1 MTEEEPTLRDGLEAS
16 EITRRLQRLDL
27 LERLLHERSVEL
39 AWANERLVAELY
51 DRAEAQAQ
59 ASRLERTDPATGLP
73 NRRGLEER
81 LEEAIGLHLRSGEP
95 AAVILVG
102 LARLSEVRESLGYR
116 AGDAA
121 ARQVADRLRRVVRG
135 SDLVARV
142 GDDQFAVV
150 LLALRQSTD
159 AATVARKLFDAL
171 DAPLPLDGR
180 ELRIEPSLG
189 VAVCPH
195 DGASADLLVTR
206 ADAAMKFARAHR
218 TGLYQFFRPDIVAV
232 TTRRL
237 NIEAQLRAAVER
249 DQFRVHF
256 QPRFDLKT
264 RHIVG
269 AEALLRWQHPDRG
282 LLSPGEFLDVAEET
296 GLIVPI
302 GESVLRQACAAAV
315 RWGRGLS
322 VAVNLSPREFRG
334 RSLLAIVEASLR
346 ATGLAAQRLQ
356 VEVSEAAF
364 GGTADEVDA
373 AALRGLRSAGIRV
386 SLDAF
391 GAGAASL
398 SLLSRLP
405 VDGVKIDG
413 RFVRHALQAGRDGL
427 ILEAIARLGRR
438 LQLRVIAT
446 GVETEDQLRLM
457 RRVGCHEAQGFFL
470 GRPLDADL
478 FSQLL
483 DAPGPVR
490 PRRRRARP
498 AAAEPAAKDG

>member
-1 MTEEEPTLRDGLEAS
+1 MTDDPSAVLDGLDAE
-16 EITRRLQRLDL
+16 EIARKLQRLER

-59 ASRLERTDPATGLP
+59 ASRLERTDPTTGLP
-73 NRRGLEER
+73 NRLGLEER
-81 LEEAIGLHLRSGEP
+81 LEEAIGLHLRRGDP
-95 AAVILVG
+95 AAVVAVG
-102 LARLSEVRESLGYR
+102 LAHLSEVRQSLGYR

-121 ARQVADRLRRVVRG
+121 VRQVADRLRQVVRG

-142 GDDQFAVV
+142 GDDQFAVA

-159 AATVARKLFDAL
+159 AATVAGKLFDAL
-171 DAPLPLDGR
+171 AAPLSLSGR
-180 ELRIEPSLG
+180 ELRIEPAVG

-195 DGASADLLVTR
+195 DGTSADLLLAR
-206 ADAAMKFARAHR
+206 ADAAMKFARTHR
-218 TGLYQFFRPDIVAV
+218 TGLYQFFRPDIVAG
-232 TTRRL
+232 TSRRL
-237 NIEAQLRAAVER
+237 AIEAELRAALER

-256 QPRFDLKT
+256 QPRFDLKS
-264 RHIVG
+264 RHVVG

-282 LLSPGEFLDVAEET
+282 LLAPRDFLDVAEQT

-302 GESVLRQACAAAV
+302 GESVLRQACAAAA

-334 RSLLAIVEASLR
+334 RSLLSIVEAGLR
-346 ATGLAAQRLQ
+346 TTGLAAERLQ

-364 GGTADEVDA
+364 AGAADPSDGA
-373 AALRGLRSAGIRV
+373 TLSGLRSAGIRV

-398 SLLSRLP
+398 ALLSRLA
-405 VDGVKIDG
+405 VDAVKIDG
-413 RFVRHALQAGRDGL
+413 RFVRHALQAERDGVVV
-427 ILEAIARLGRR
+427 EAIARLGRR
-438 LQLRVIAT
+438 LRMRVIAT
-446 GVETEDQLRLM
+446 GVETQEQLALM
-457 RRVGCHEAQGFFL
+457 RRVGCHEAQGYFL
-470 GRPLDADL
+470 GRPLEAEL

-483 DAPGPVR
+483 DAATPA
-490 PRRRRARP
+490 RRRRRSVRRSVR
-498 AAAEPAAKDG
+498 G